1 MASLYEYDGLVI
13 GDLITEQW
21 LNKGSITSLAK

>member
-13 GDLITEQW
+13 GDLINEQW
-21 LNKGSITSLAK
+21 LNKGIITSLAK